1 MANHVFPFRSRTVRY
16 EQVEYTRNADS
27 GRFLKRLELVDFQ
40 RLPAELQTQRTQ
52 DERIRRN
59 GADQIITGRF
69 RQKQREFFT
78 GLRKTGFP
86 ELMHG
91 NDADRSEVLFLFAPD
106 FSALAVFHFTGWRC
120 YPTERTA
127 FYAEFMLHLR
137 RRGFTF

>member
-1 MANHVFPFRSRTVRY
+1 MANHALSFRGRTVRY
-16 EQVEYTRNADS
+16 EETHYTRDPDS
-27 GRFLKRLELVDFQ
+27 GRFLKRLELVDFP
-40 RLPAELQTQRTQ
+40 RLPAELKTEHTQ

-69 RQKQREFFT
+69 RQKRREFFT

-106 FSALAVFHFTGWRC
+106 FAALTVFHFTGWRC
-120 YPTERTA
+120 YPAERTA
-127 FYAEFMLHLR
+127 FHAEFMLHLR